1 MHVYYCDHFELPLP
15 EGHRFPIEKYAL
27 ARRLTRDRLGE
38 AVQFITG
45 PAATR
50 DELSRVHTAEYL
62 DKMFEGRLSRL
73 EEKRIGLPWSK
84 KMLERCRRSTGATL
98 AASKEALASGAAAHL
113 SGGTHH
119 AFRDEGQGFCVFNDV
134 AVASLDLLEAGM
146 VESVLVV
153 DLDVHQGNGT
163 ADIFREDDRVFTFSM
178 HGDRNYPFRKK
189 AGDLDIGLPDGIGD
203 AGYLSL
209 LQDALERSVPQQPDT
224 VFYIA
229 GADPYEGDR
238 MGRVKLTKA
247 GLAERD
253 GVVLD
258 FCLARNCPVT
268 VVMGG
273 GYGPVYDVAEIHA
286 NTIELTYNR
295 WQSIQLEPPGAS
307 QSSEFRV

>member
-15 EGHRFPIEKYAL
+15 EGHRFPVEKYAL
-27 ARRLTRDRLGE
+27 ARRLTRDRLNEDVRFLAGA
-38 AVQFITG
+38 AV
-45 PAATR
+45 TR
-50 DELSRVHTAEYL
+50 EELSRVHSSEYL
-62 DKMFEGRLSRL
+62 DKVFEGRLSRL
-73 EEKRIGLPWSK
+73 EEKRIGLPWSE

-134 AVASLDLLEAGM
+134 AVASLDLLEAGR
-146 VESVLVV
+146 VENVLVV

-163 ADIFREDDRVFTFSM
+163 ADIFRDDERVFTFSM
-178 HGDRNYPFRKK
+178 HGDRNYPFRKM
-189 AGDLDIGLPDGIGD
+189 AGDLDIGLPDGLGD
-203 AGYLSL
+203 KGYLSL
-209 LQDALERSVPQQPDT
+209 LLDALEHSVPQKPDA

-238 MGRVKLTKA
+238 MGRVKLTKE

-253 GVVLD
+253 RVVLE
-258 FCLARNCPVT
+258 FCFARNCPVT

-273 GYGPVYDVAEIHA
+273 GYGPVVDVAEIHA
-286 NTIELTYNR
+286 NTIEMAYNH
-295 WQSIQLEPPGAS
+295 WLCIQRKSAGPS
-307 QSSEFRV
+307 WSEVR